1 MYKPLKLTKDI
12 FEKHVKDLSSFRFS
26 YFLSQ
31 STTFLS
37 RDYVKGFLVMAKNR
51 PDCVVIA
58 DERSKKVAGLML
70 LYPPREE
77 YSDGSVVVL
86 LSASEAIDIQEFS
99 KTIRPIINGR
109 ISKLKMFCLRSTVLA
124 EENDQINILESL
136 GFEKEV
142 VMKEQ
147 AFYNA
152 EYKDACVYTLFGDN
166 PC

>member
-1 MYKPLKLTKDI
+1 MYKPLKLTKEI
-12 FEKHVKDLSSFRFS
+12 FEKHIGDLSSFKFS

-37 RDYVKGFLVMAKNR
+37 KDYVKGFLVMAKSR

-58 DERSKKVAGLML
+58 DERSRKVAGLIL

-77 YSDGSVVVL
+77 YRDGSVVIL
-86 LSASEAIDIQEFS
+86 LNAPETIDMQGFSEAV
-99 KTIRPIINGR
+99 RPIINAR
-109 ISKLKMFCLRSTVLA
+109 IKKLKMFCLRSTVLA
-124 EENDQINILESL
+124 EEAEQISILELL

-152 EYKDACVYTLFGDN
+152 EYKDACVYTLFGDKL
-166 PC
+166 C